1 MYINPYLYE
10 NMAVVLLD
18 SYLFGEELEMKYR
31 FFAPRLRAEGVS
43 QYLSL

>member
-1 MYINPYLYE
+1 MYINPYQYE

-31 FFAPRLRAEGVS
+31 FVALRLRAEGVAK
-43 QYLSL
+43 YLTS

>member
-1 MYINPYLYE
+1 MYINPYPYE

-18 SYLFGEELEMKYR
+18 SYLFGEELKMEYR
-31 FFAPRLRAEGVS
+31 LVALRLRAEGVS

>member
-31 FFAPRLRAEGVS
+31 FVALRLRAEGLS